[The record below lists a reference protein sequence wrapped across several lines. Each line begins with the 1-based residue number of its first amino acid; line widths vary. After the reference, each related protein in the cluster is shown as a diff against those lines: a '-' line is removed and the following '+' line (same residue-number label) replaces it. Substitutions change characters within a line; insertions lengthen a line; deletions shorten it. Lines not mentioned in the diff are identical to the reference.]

1 MARTPISDVPLRI
14 TNDGSNEPEVV
25 SFPVDVPLHAEYD
38 TSTGVLIIETPV
50 VHDGEGRSE
59 IMLRLRFTAAATSGF
74 VRVLMALEKEGH
86 SLADELVEIN
96 LQ

>member
-1 MARTPISDVPLRI
+1 
-14 TNDGSNEPEVV
+14 
-25 SFPVDVPLHAEYD
+25 
-38 TSTGVLIIETPV
+38 V
-50 VHDGEGRSE
+50 VHDGEGHSE